1 MNYIKSLN
9 ESLDKKLFE
18 NFMTYQEW
26 WGQVDEDPYEF
37 AMDYNLDCRKI
48 KTSADET
55 LYEFSGDSKDFKK
68 AQDSGYFYSMNESFK
83 EALKE
88 VVHRINEAPMSDE
101 DKRESDILRNL
112 YKKIDGKK
120 YSKLTPEEQEVLDKY
135 GLDA

>member
-1 MNYIKSLN
+1 MKYIKTLN
-9 ESLDKKLFE
+9 EGLDRKLFE
-18 NFMTYQEW
+18 SFITYREW

-37 AMDYNLDCRKI
+37 ASDFDLDCRKI
-48 KTSADET
+48 TSKNDET
-55 LYEFSGDSKDFKK
+55 LYEFSGDEENFNAAKK
-68 AQDSGYFYSMNESFK
+68 AGYFYSMDECFK

-88 VVHRINEAPMSDE
+88 ALSRINEAPMSDE

-112 YKKIDGKK
+112 YKKIDGKR

>member
-1 MNYIKSLN
+1 
-9 ESLDKKLFE
+9 
-18 NFMTYQEW
+18 
-26 WGQVDEDPYEF
+26 
-37 AMDYNLDCRKI
+37 MDYNLDCRKI

-68 AQDSGYFYSMNESFK
+68 AQDSGYFYSMNEGLR

-88 VVHRINEAPMSDE
+88 SLSRMNEAPMSDE

-112 YKKIDGKK
+112 YKKIDGKR

-135 GLDA
+135 GLDT